1 MLKSLTGSPSVRA
14 LTDNTTPRCC
24 DAFSQFSW
32 LDTLRMM
39 FFVGILLKCGV
50 TTNSLGSSP
59 QKFTPPL
66 HPSGLYVRVGY
77 KYGLVV
83 PLFTHSHSLIG
94 PTSFPRIQFDPM
106 PSFFRVGPGDN
117 QESCE
122 TSYLQ
127 PSISARGTKHV

>member
-1 MLKSLTGSPSVRA
+1 MRA

-83 PLFTHSHSLIG
+83 PLFTHSYSLIG
-94 PTSFPRIQFDPM
+94 PTLRFHGYNLTRCRHSSGLDLETTRRAVRLATCSLRFPHEARSMSDPA
-106 PSFFRVGPGDN
+106 
-117 QESCE
+117 
-122 TSYLQ
+122 
-127 PSISARGTKHV
+127 SASAH